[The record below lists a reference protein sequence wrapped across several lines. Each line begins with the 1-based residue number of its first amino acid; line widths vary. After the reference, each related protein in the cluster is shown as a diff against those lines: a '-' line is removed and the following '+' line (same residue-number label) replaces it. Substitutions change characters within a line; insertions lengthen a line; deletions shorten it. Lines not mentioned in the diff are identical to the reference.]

1 MNKGKNSQGTVT
13 LNEETPRKIEEL
25 VDDFFTSGKTVIQFE
40 QELGQRELTIW
51 KAKKDEY
58 LLEDLEDSHNLF
70 EDDSEDEPFYDDGF
84 DY

>member
-1 MNKGKNSQGTVT
+1 MNKGKNNQGTVT
-13 LNEETPRKIEEL
+13 LNEETPRNIEEL
-25 VDDFFTSGKTVIQFE
+25 VDDFFTSGKTVKQFE
-40 QELGQRELTIW
+40 EELGQRELTIW

-70 EDDSEDEPFYDDGF
+70 EDDLEDEPFFDDGF

>member
-1 MNKGKNSQGTVT
+1 MK
-13 LNEETPRKIEEL
+13 
-25 VDDFFTSGKTVIQFE
+25 QFE

-70 EDDSEDEPFYDDGF
+70 EDDLEDEPFFDDGF

>member
-1 MNKGKNSQGTVT
+1 MNKGKNNQGTVT
-13 LNEETPRKIEEL
+13 LNEETPRNIEEL
-25 VDDFFTSGKTVIQFE
+25 VDDFFTSGKTVKQFE
-40 QELGQRELTIW
+40 EELGQRELTIW

-70 EDDSEDEPFYDDGF
+70 EDDLEDETFFDDGF

>member
-1 MNKGKNSQGTVT
+1 MNKGKNNQGTVT
-13 LNEETPRKIEEL
+13 LNEETPRNIEEL
-25 VDDFFTSGKTVIQFE
+25 VDDFFTSGKTVKQFE

-70 EDDSEDEPFYDDGF
+70 EDDLEDEPFFDDGF

>member
-1 MNKGKNSQGTVT
+1 MNKGKNNQGTVT
-13 LNEETPRKIEEL
+13 LNEETPRNIEEL
-25 VDDFFTSGKTVIQFE
+25 VDDFFTSGKTVKQFE

>member
-1 MNKGKNSQGTVT
+1 MNKGKNNQGTVT
-13 LNEETPRKIEEL
+13 LNEETPRNIEEL
-25 VDDFFTSGKTVIQFE
+25 VDDFFTSGKTVKQFE

-58 LLEDLEDSHNLF
+58 LLEDLEDSPNLF
-70 EDDSEDEPFYDDGF
+70 EDDLEDETFFDDGF